1 MVQAVEK
8 SSPSEAGRS
17 PCCLLLFSKPAEP
30 GYVKTRLIGR
40 LSPDQAAKLHAA
52 FLGDLLQ
59 RLVQGDFDLQ
69 VAWAQDSGTKPP
81 DVGLATMVQEGEQL
95 GDRLYSALSKVSLN
109 YPYVAAVGS
118 DHPELPLARV
128 REAFDKLKA
137 GTDVVVGPA
146 HDGGYYLIALRR
158 AAIDR
163 ALFDGVKWSSA
174 SVLRSTL
181 ERCKSL
187 GLVTEELEPA
197 FDVDEPEDLD
207 RLASSL
213 AVDDSIDC
221 PRTRTL
227 LASWEI
233 GGDARGEE
241 G

>member
-1 MVQAVEK
+1 MVRAVEK
-8 SSPSEAGRS
+8 SPPSPAEHS
-17 PCCLLLFSKPAEP
+17 PCCLVLFSKPAQP

-40 LSPDQAAKLHAA
+40 LTPDQAAELHAA

-59 RLVQGDFDLQ
+59 RLSQGDFDLH

-81 DVGLATMVQEGEQL
+81 DVGLATIVQKGETL
-95 GDRLYSALSKVSLN
+95 GDRLYAALSKVSLN
-109 YPYVAAVGS
+109 YSYVAAVGS
-118 DHPELPLARV
+118 DHPELPLSRV
-128 REAFDKLKA
+128 HEAFDKLRA
-137 GTDVVVGPA
+137 GSDVVVGPA
-146 HDGGYYLIALRR
+146 HDGGYYLIALKR
-158 AAIDR
+158 AAVDR

-174 SVLRSTL
+174 SVLSTTL

-197 FDVDEPEDLD
+197 FDVDVPEDLD

-213 AVDDSIDC
+213 AVDDSTDC
-221 PRTRTL
+221 PRTRSL

-233 GGDARGEE
+233 GGDARKEE